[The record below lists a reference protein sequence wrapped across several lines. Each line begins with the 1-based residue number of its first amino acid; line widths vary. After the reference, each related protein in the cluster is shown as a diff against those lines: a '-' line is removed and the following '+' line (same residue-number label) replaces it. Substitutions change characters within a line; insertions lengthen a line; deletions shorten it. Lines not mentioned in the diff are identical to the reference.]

1 MIATQAVSTSPPHL
15 HVVSPQ
21 LHPQALPQHQNN
33 QHQHPAAQRPT
44 VLRLNSAPAPATTS
58 TPVTMLGAHIHPNEL
73 RVMEAIAGLCSQHH
87 MSSYSVMK
95 FGERGCP
102 TAYIPLSVVAPAHVE
117 ELQKR
122 QTLNMA
128 VQLYYPAN
136 RTDQSATA
144 IAEASTA
151 AQTLD
156 HSNGIVQ
163 VTAVETSTFLTL
175 GGRDAATT
183 NTDSAIHSPEPR
195 PATSA
200 TPFDFASFNP
210 LAPPPPA
217 LLRTRSEPI
226 IHPPP
231 SPQLNEALALAI
243 SSALTPQPLPFTP
256 KIFGK
261 SAEVRVTSSAPQPA
275 PTNGPMPSVLSE
287 GPAPPKPK
295 TSETHPIN
303 ISYVLPHNLITQISA
318 HLAAADPSVFESAL
332 NEEDSVPPS
341 LNSDDCDDRD
351 AAYETLPSINLPLHL
366 RLDTC
371 FGPVHQPLHTH
382 TLPLRASA
390 THAPSLAMVPPLTS
404 MPPPAQMDLSPEATI
419 AAQTSIREAIS
430 EALQPFTPVRVPVH
444 YTTSDS
450 RPRSSN
456 PAEAPNPPPFPTLPY
471 PLMANMSP
479 YATQTLPTHLPPV
492 PQLGARFQPGPVGPQ
507 IGNLLLS
514 SCPGKKVRLSG
525 PVKGR
530 GAICRSL
537 PQDLA
542 RIRSLG
548 VGLIINCLDNT
559 ELEFLGAPWPEYAS
573 CAGQL
578 GIDVLRIPTPEGLAP
593 LDVAKLDRAVDWVIR
608 RYTLRGVNVLV
619 HCRGGVGRAGLVA
632 CSWTIKMGLCGPV
645 SEALQALWENS
656 EPSMPATIPWKT
668 LISHGVLRRESF
680 QLVERVVLT
689 LRRRRSM
696 KAIETYEQA
705 RFLVDFVEHLR
716 ETQEERMR
724 EALAMR
730 DSSKL
735 DVDAGATTAGS
746 VSPISNRSLSSGANT
761 DETMVEIELPDV
773 QAADGLKAGDTTP
786 VDGGFKIHVAQ
797 SLT

>member
-1 MIATQAVSTSPPHL
+1 MTI
-15 HVVSPQ
+15 SPQ
-21 LHPQALPQHQNN
+21 HRSQTLPQHQPT
-33 QHQHPAAQRPT
+33 QQAHPAAQRPT

-58 TPVTMLGAHIHPNEL
+58 TPATVFGAQIHPNEL

-87 MSSYSVMK
+87 MSSYSVIK

-102 TAYIPLSVVAPAHVE
+102 TPYIPLSIAAPAHVE

-128 VQLYYPAN
+128 TQLYYPAIHSS
-136 RTDQSATA
+136 QSTAA
-144 IAEASTA
+144 IAEASATV
-151 AQTLD
+151 QVLD
-156 HSNGIVQ
+156 HANGSVQ
-163 VTAVETSTFLTL
+163 VTAVETSMFAGLS
-175 GGRDAATT
+175 GRDASSPK
-183 NTDSAIHSPEPR
+183 TDSAIQSPEPR

-200 TPFDFASFNP
+200 TAFDLASFNP
-210 LAPPPPA
+210 PVPPPPA
-217 LLRTRSEPI
+217 LLRHRSEPI

-243 SSALTPQPLPFTP
+243 SSALTPQPSPFTP
-256 KIFGK
+256 TVFGK
-261 SAEVRVTSSAPQPA
+261 FADVRVTSSAPQAA
-275 PTNGPMPSVLSE
+275 PTNGQTTSVVSE
-287 GPAPPKPK
+287 VPAPPKPK

-303 ISYVLPHNLITQISA
+303 ISYILPQHLITQISA
-318 HLAAADPSVFESAL
+318 YLAAVNPSVFETELAEQDSA
-332 NEEDSVPPS
+332 PPS
-341 LNSDDCDDRD
+341 LSSDENDDHD
-351 AAYETLPSINLPLHL
+351 VAYETLPSFNLPPHL

-371 FGPVHQPLHTH
+371 LGQPQQ
-382 TLPLRASA
+382 
-390 THAPSLAMVPPLTS
+390 PSNSHVPPLRLPATQAPS
-404 MPPPAQMDLSPEATI
+404 FTAIPPFTNMPPPTQTGPSLPGG
-419 AAQTSIREAIS
+419 AADQQQNIRAAIS
-430 EALQPFTPVRVPVH
+430 EALQPFTPARIPVH
-444 YTTSDS
+444 YTMSNS
-450 RPRSSN
+450 RSPQ
-456 PAEAPNPPPFPTLPY
+456 PADAQPAMVSGQSPVPALPY
-471 PLMANMSP
+471 PLVAATPSP
-479 YATQTLPTHLPPV
+479 AQQSLSVHLLPPATQLVTESRPPPNV
-492 PQLGARFQPGPVGPQ
+492 PQ

-559 ELEFLGAPWPEYAS
+559 ELEFLGAPWPEYAA

-578 GIDVLRIPTPEGLAP
+578 GIDVLRVPTPEGFAP

-608 RYTLRGVNVLV
+608 RYTLRGINVLV

-632 CSWTIKMGLCGPV
+632 SCWTIKMGLCGPV
-645 SEALQALWENS
+645 SDSLQALWDS
-656 EPSMPATIPWKT
+656 SALSMPAIISWKT

-680 QLVERVVLT
+680 QLVERIVLT

-716 ETQEERMR
+716 EVQEEKMR
-724 EALAMR
+724 EAFAAKDTSR
-730 DSSKL
+730 L
-735 DVDAGATTAGS
+735 DVDAGATTGGS
-746 VSPISNRSLSSGANT
+746 VSPISNRSRSSASNT
-761 DETMVEIELPDV
+761 DETMVDVELPDV
-773 QAADGLKAGDTTP
+773 AAAGETKHHYAAP
-786 VDGGFKIHVAQ
+786 VVGDFKIQGA
-797 SLT
+797 